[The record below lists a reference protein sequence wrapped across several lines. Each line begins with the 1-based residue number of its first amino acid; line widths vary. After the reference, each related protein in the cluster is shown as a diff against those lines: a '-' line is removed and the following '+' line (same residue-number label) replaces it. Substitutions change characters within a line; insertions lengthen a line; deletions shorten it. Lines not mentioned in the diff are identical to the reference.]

1 MAALFAGSGF
11 AQTANVPGN
20 PEKLSNFQT
29 TEDVPNLAGETNICI
44 DTRLKAFRSGK
55 RVHEVMSVIAADCY
69 ASVKLTITPPRG
81 ARRFSFLQTARAA
94 RKQPL
99 GLRGIAQL
107 VEHRSPNRGS
117 WVRVPLP
124 LPGHFRSGAALVQS
138 ADDLSANCE
147 PHPCQR
153 HRRLHLDFAG
163 CGEGAGAASRTCP
176 CGCSYGHTTHV

>member
-1 MAALFAGSGF
+1 MNRMLSTVAMAALFAGSGF

-107 VEHRSPNRGS
+107 VEHRSPKPRVVGS
-117 WVRVPLP
+117 SPPAPARPFPL
-124 LPGHFRSGAALVQS
+124 R
-138 ADDLSANCE
+138 C
-147 PHPCQR
+147 
-153 HRRLHLDFAG
+153 
-163 CGEGAGAASRTCP
+163 GAGAVRR
-176 CGCSYGHTTHV
+176 